1 MQGLTASRSRSHSPH
16 PGCVPS
22 LEMPNKWWTIP
33 GMSEQ
38 PSVFHLL
45 PCQVI
50 VTMLRDTPGEEL
62 DHRRLSACVIPTLF
76 VLLQQERWK
85 NRSNLPE
92 LNCTQLQTPHG
103 GTGWF
108 VWNPCDLRVDN
119 GQRLSCS
126 PIVRRPEEVGHD
138 TPPSSRR
145 HFQDNADSS
154 SGSIYSSTIHSSSSS
169 SCIFNLWTSQSL
181 STDLN

>member
-1 MQGLTASRSRSHSPH
+1 
-16 PGCVPS
+16 
-22 LEMPNKWWTIP
+22 MPNKQWTIP
-33 GMSEQ
+33 GMSKQ
-38 PSVFHLL
+38 PPVFHLL
-45 PCQVI
+45 RCQVTVI
-50 VTMLRDTPGEEL
+50 TLRDAPGEEL
-62 DHRRLSACVIPTLF
+62 DHRSLSACVTPTLF

-85 NRSNLPE
+85 NRLTLAE
-92 LNCTQLQTPHG
+92 LNCTQLQTLHG

-126 PIVRRPEEVGHD
+126 PIVRWPEEVGDD

-145 HFQDNADSS
+145 HFQDNGDSS
-154 SGSIYSSTIHSSSSS
+154 SGSIYRSAIHSSSS

>member
-1 MQGLTASRSRSHSPH
+1 M
-16 PGCVPS
+16 
-22 LEMPNKWWTIP
+22 
-33 GMSEQ
+33 
-38 PSVFHLL
+38 F
-45 PCQVI
+45 QVT

-62 DHRRLSACVIPTLF
+62 DHRRLSACVTPTLF
-76 VLLQQERWK
+76 FLLQQERWK
-85 NRSNLPE
+85 NRSTLAE

-119 GQRLSCS
+119 GQRLACS
-126 PIVRRPEEVGHD
+126 PIVRRPEEVGDD
-138 TPPSSRR
+138 TPPSVQR
-145 HFQDNADSS
+145 HFQDNGDSS
-154 SGSIYSSTIHSSSSS
+154 SRSIYSSTIHSSSR